1 MDDEEEKKMLR
12 LFEQLATHIA
22 DAELGSD
29 QVGAVLI
36 KLAVLHAV
44 NRLDRQ
50 EFLEHVG
57 YAWNYE
63 KFFHPE
69 SDEMH

>member
-1 MDDEEEKKMLR
+1 MDETEKKMLR

-22 DAELGSD
+22 NAGLDSHA
-29 QVGAVLI
+29 VGAVLI

-44 NRLDRQ
+44 NRLQRQ
-50 EFLEHVG
+50 EFIEQVG

-69 SDEMH
+69 SNEMH

>member
-1 MDDEEEKKMLR
+1 MDDDEKKMLR
-12 LFEQLATHIA
+12 LFEQLAMLI
-22 DAELGSD
+22 SD
-29 QVGAVLI
+29 TGLDSQLVGAVLI
-36 KLAVLHAV
+36 KLTVLHAV

-50 EFLEHVG
+50 EFLDHVG

>member
-1 MDDEEEKKMLR
+1 MEDDAEKKMLR
-12 LFEQLATHIA
+12 LFEQLAMHITESGLDT
-22 DAELGSD
+22 DA
-29 QVGAVLI
+29 VGAVLI

-50 EFLEHVG
+50 EFLDHVG

>member
-1 MDDEEEKKMLR
+1 MDETEKKMLR
-12 LFEQLATHIA
+12 LFEQLATLIA
-22 DAELGSD
+22 DAGLDSNA
-29 QVGAVLI
+29 VGAVLI
-36 KLAVLHAV
+36 KIAVLHAV
-44 NRLDRQ
+44 NRLERQ

-69 SDEMH
+69 SNEMH

>member
-1 MDDEEEKKMLR
+1 MDETEKKMLR
-12 LFEQLATHIA
+12 LFEQLATLIA
-22 DAELGSD
+22 DAGLDSNA
-29 QVGAVLI
+29 VGAVLI
-36 KLAVLHAV
+36 KIAVLHAV
-44 NRLDRQ
+44 NRLERQ
-50 EFLEHVG
+50 EFLDHVG